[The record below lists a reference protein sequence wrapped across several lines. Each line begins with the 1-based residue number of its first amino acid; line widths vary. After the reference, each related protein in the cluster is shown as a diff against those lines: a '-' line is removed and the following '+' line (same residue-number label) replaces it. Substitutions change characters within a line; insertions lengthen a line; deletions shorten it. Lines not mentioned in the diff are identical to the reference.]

1 MDKSVERG
9 DRALDGSKNALNI
22 YTPRM
27 FDFNDLFNGF
37 EKGSGSKVLVS
48 QDSSDSQIPSF
59 SRVSRSDC
67 TGLVTKTAHNERVAP
82 WGERPPE
89 PRGSPLSKVSSHF
102 KILQYPYVAFPFRY
116 CIFYQ

>member
-1 MDKSVERG
+1 MEQDSTRHG
-9 DRALDGSKNALNI
+9 DRALSEPQNALNI
-22 YTPRM
+22 YIPRM
-27 FDFNDLFNGF
+27 FDFNDLFSGF

-59 SRVSRSDC
+59 SRVSRSDS

-89 PRGSPLSKVSSHF
+89 PRPAAASERSDPHPRSKATQAAR
-102 KILQYPYVAFPFRY
+102 L
-116 CIFYQ
+116 